1 MLDLKLTIFKS
12 YSIMAMKGMEEV
24 MTDISAILLFLL
36 MLILSDGLPHNDKN
50 TNTPPT
56 SYPRK
61 PGGKGFYVNENP
73 PTTPRPNPPKGQGR
87 PLTRKPHADVNKY
100 PYKRCEECS
109 WFEEALDAPCDK
121 CNYPYKCQGNT

>member
-24 MTDISAILLFLL
+24 MTVISAILLFLL
-36 MLILSDGLPHNDKN
+36 VFILSDCLPKSKDYN

-56 SYPRK
+56 
-61 PGGKGFYVNENP
+61 VV
-73 PTTPRPNPPKGQGR
+73 PKR